1 MTSSTVSGADAPAIA
16 ADVPGRVADI
26 TPEFIETHTVFIG
39 SSDRVYELP
48 GFKVDEDVS
57 DDTTEFR
64 GLLSDGSLSPLAGF
78 AAINAQSILIFKI
91 NSDKTQQ
98 AVLWDALECSC
109 NLIGMSAVH
118 GSPTVTVIVHR
129 IRGRKIAMPVGM
141 MMLNL
146 WVPSLKGKR
155 DDTTDAKIRVFKAFA
170 RMGDERKYNFIVAP
184 IGTHTAATVVDSWES
199 KPLKEIDWEITLSK
213 AMASKNRSERE
224 RIVVAIGDRYISRRR
239 HQLDITNPV
248 MCRADDE
255 TLLPLSSFVG
265 GAALV
270 CQTFDP
276 STGSLIRFPLSDWLE
291 KAFCEKYCL
300 VLFGQSDLGKT
311 ALASSLCGFLARADQ
326 HEHPYYLKAGTLD
339 ILREAVKDG
348 LMLETTPIVL
358 DELTPGAPRGSR
370 ACMTLH
376 ELKRLCEVEGSSTS
390 DGRCN
395 DITFSAGQARVFT
408 SNAMC
413 PFDWHPKLPENI
425 WVMSDASR
433 ALLAA
438 DVKAVFKRCVFV
450 VVESSLIPQALRASF
465 ATTRR
470 ESKKAR
476 YTGAFA

>member
-78 AAINAQSILIFKI
+78 ASINAQSILIFKI

-129 IRGRKIAMPVGM
+129 IRGRKIVMPVGM

-184 IGTHTAATVVDSWES
+184 IGTT
-199 KPLKEIDWEITLSK
+199 
-213 AMASKNRSERE
+213 
-224 RIVVAIGDRYISRRR
+224 RRR
-239 HQLDITNPV
+239 
-248 MCRADDE
+248 R
-255 TLLPLSSFVG
+255 
-265 GAALV
+265 
-270 CQTFDP
+270 
-276 STGSLIRFPLSDWLE
+276 WW
-291 KAFCEKYCL
+291 
-300 VLFGQSDLGKT
+300 
-311 ALASSLCGFLARADQ
+311 
-326 HEHPYYLKAGTLD
+326 
-339 ILREAVKDG
+339 
-348 LMLETTPIVL
+348 IV
-358 DELTPGAPRGSR
+358 GSR
-370 ACMTLH
+370 
-376 ELKRLCEVEGSSTS
+376 
-390 DGRCN
+390 
-395 DITFSAGQARVFT
+395 
-408 SNAMC
+408 
-413 PFDWHPKLPENI
+413 
-425 WVMSDASR
+425 
-433 ALLAA
+433 
-438 DVKAVFKRCVFV
+438 
-450 VVESSLIPQALRASF
+450 SL
-465 ATTRR
+465 
-470 ESKKAR
+470 
-476 YTGAFA
+476 